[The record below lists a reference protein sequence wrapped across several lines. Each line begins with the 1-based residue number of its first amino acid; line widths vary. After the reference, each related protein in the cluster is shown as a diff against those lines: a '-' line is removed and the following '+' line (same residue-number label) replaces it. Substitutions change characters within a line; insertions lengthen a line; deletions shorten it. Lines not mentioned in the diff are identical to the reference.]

1 MKRHHLSRAKLD
13 QIELYR
19 SVGENVDFAAA
30 KAATPARKVAR
41 PSSMRSLGREVT
53 IDEPSGRM
61 MRCHTTSARSSP
73 RATMVSYLPMSR
85 EPWG

>member
-1 MKRHHLSRAKLD
+1 
-13 QIELYR
+13 
-19 SVGENVDFAAA
+19 
-30 KAATPARKVAR
+30 
-41 PSSMRSLGREVT
+41 MRSLGREVT

-73 RATMVSYLPMSR
+73 RATMLSYLPMSR